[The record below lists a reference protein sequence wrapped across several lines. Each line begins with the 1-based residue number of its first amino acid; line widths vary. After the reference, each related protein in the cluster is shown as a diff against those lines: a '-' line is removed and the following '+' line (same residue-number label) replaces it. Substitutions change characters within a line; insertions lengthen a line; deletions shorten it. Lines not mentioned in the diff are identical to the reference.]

1 MYFWKRFVCISMV
14 GCICLLA
21 GCGQAGQADSKKREN
36 VFDQTSGSSE
46 TDKEKDGYITGTSV
60 NVQGQKTN
68 YEYNGE
74 AVTIPYQYKV
84 EGSDMNLGLLV
95 LCDGICTPFSVG
107 DGTPKLLNEISLN
120 AEEQTDIPLTFIPI
134 GKKGDTVNVE
144 VIDIVDPDAIEES
157 LKDEE
162 VMNEMIQGVKG
173 KVSAI
178 SGIRVAMHS
187 DGNAL
192 NDTKDGNYTIQ
203 EFSKKEKE
211 TKDME
216 GFHCESD
223 INGQDSVLYKVKQGE
238 KIDITIT
245 YWGED
250 VASLHTAFFV
260 DNTVFPAFD
269 TKNYNECKL
278 EKGKKTVLKAEID
291 TSDLKKGRHLCYSVC
306 GDIDY
311 MTEPPTR
318 AFVLEVR

>member
-46 TDKEKDGYITGTSV
+46 TDKEKAGYITGTSV

-84 EGSDMNLGLLV
+84 EGSDMNLGLLI
-95 LCDGICTPFSVG
+95 LCDGICTPFSIG
-107 DGTPKLLNEISLN
+107 DGASQMVNIVPLD
-120 AEEQTDIPLTFIPI
+120 AEEQTDIPLTFTPI

-144 VIDIVDPDAIEES
+144 VIDIVNPDALKES

-162 VMNEMIQGVKG
+162 VMDEMIKGVKG

-178 SGIRVAMHS
+178 SGLRVAMHS

-203 EFSKKEKE
+203 EISKKEKE
-211 TKDME
+211 TKEME

-223 INGQDSVLYKVKQGE
+223 INGENSVLYKVKQGE
-238 KIDITIT
+238 KVDISIT

-250 VASLHTAFFV
+250 VASLHTLILV
-260 DNTVFPAFD
+260 DNTIFPAFD
-269 TKNYNECKL
+269 MKNYNECKL
-278 EKGKKTVLKAEID
+278 EKGKKTKLKAQID
-291 TSDLKKGRHLCYSVC
+291 TSGLKKGRHLCYSVC
-306 GDIDY
+306 GDINY